1 MKHTYSRRDIIRRAQ
16 GLVLASPFISLT
28 ACDGTEARGPN
39 VIRGATMGTTY
50 SVTIPR
56 RSGGIDTGALESGI
70 SGVLEAVNGQMS
82 TYRTDSELSRFN
94 AAAAGVAAPV
104 SADTRRV
111 VSQALKTS
119 RMSGGAFDPT
129 IGPLVDL
136 WGFGPPGARLNAP
149 PQGEIAAAFAN
160 VGYQGIEVLGSPP
173 ALSKKRPAIHLDLS
187 GIAKGFAVDAVSGLL
202 EEAGV
207 GYYLVEIGGEVRTR
221 GYSPRGDVWRVGIE
235 RPDGA
240 MRRRVV
246 GLDGVGLATS
256 GDYRIFFE
264 SDGVRY
270 PHIIDPRTGRPVG
283 HGLASVTVIAK
294 TAMQADALST
304 ALMVMGPK
312 DGFDMAR
319 DNAIPAFFIAKSE
332 GGFAETATEPFVRH
346 LIA

>member
-1 MKHTYSRRDIIRRAQ
+1 MSALQRYYLRAGEAYTVIGAPSVNTTATGYLHNRIADPDSGECIDNPDGHPLLVGRIPLDVPACEGDGMADLSPNPCLTTIDDAFYGTYDIEAVIAGTRSCEDAFNSDPVVREVPWGPDYRLPLDA
-16 GLVLASPFISLT
+16 LVK
-28 ACDGTEARGPN
+28 ARGRVTYLANPN
-39 VIRGATMGTTY
+39 APTGTL
-50 SVTIPR
+50 VP
-56 RSGGIDTGALESGI
+56 
-70 SGVLEAVNGQMS
+70 
-82 TYRTDSELSRFN
+82 
-94 AAAAGVAAPV
+94 
-104 SADTRRV
+104 
-111 VSQALKTS
+111 
-119 RMSGGAFDPT
+119 FDE
-129 IGPLVDL
+129 V
-136 WGFGPPGARLNAP
+136 ARL
-149 PQGEIAAAFAN
+149 
-160 VGYQGIEVLGSPP
+160 
-173 ALSKKRPAIHLDLS
+173 
-187 GIAKGFAVDAVSGLL
+187 L
-202 EEAGV
+202 ERSGV
-207 GYYLVEIGGEVRTR
+207 GYYLVEIGGEVRSR

-312 DGFDMAR
+312 DGFEMAR